1 MLSDLVRL
9 IRKAVKGMDSASHSN
24 IHELSEEFSLK
35 EKTPGSVWHRG
46 KKVELDENM
55 AAVWEYFHERIDC
68 IRECINRC
76 FSKQLKEE
84 TVFGLSFFDLIKCKP
99 VSIKYSV
106 MNVFQRVKDR
116 QYVHLLPE
124 CRDTCRAEIGKFRK
138 ALLQNVDFENNYL
151 DDDLEWD
158 KIGELLA
165 DSSRQCQLFFN
176 GMQKNGE
183 LLFSDIRFTD
193 MELLIEIFCLIDRV
207 DIQGV
212 AAVLNVHTDDFDSF
226 CEKCCDIGIHG
237 INSCSMALFRDTITN
252 TLFSERGK
260 IKKSKEDLEELS
272 GHLMD
277 INAFLNTLIPI
288 GTGIESE
295 EGII

>member
-1 MLSDLVRL
+1 MNEFPQEFMLSDLVRL

-84 TVFGLSFFDLIKCKP
+84 TVFGLSFFDLIKRKP
-99 VSIKYSV
+99 VNIKYSV

-158 KIGELLA
+158 KIDELLA

-183 LLFSDIRFTD
+183 LLFSDIRSTD

-207 DIQGV
+207 DSQGV

-226 CEKCCDIGIHG
+226 CENAVILESTGLTAAAWLCFGIPLRTLYFLRGAKLRNLRKTWRNCPG
-237 INSCSMALFRDTITN
+237 I
-252 TLFSERGK
+252 
-260 IKKSKEDLEELS
+260 
-272 GHLMD
+272 
-277 INAFLNTLIPI
+277 
-288 GTGIESE
+288 
-295 EGII
+295 

>member
-84 TVFGLSFFDLIKCKP
+84 TVFGLSFFDLIKRKP

-124 CRDTCRAEIGKFRK
+124 CKDTCRAEIGKFRK
-138 ALLQNVDFENNYL
+138 ALLE
-151 DDDLEWD
+151 
-158 KIGELLA
+158 
-165 DSSRQCQLFFN
+165 C
-176 GMQKNGE
+176 
-183 LLFSDIRFTD
+183 RF
-193 MELLIEIFCLIDRV
+193 
-207 DIQGV
+207 
-212 AAVLNVHTDDFDSF
+212 
-226 CEKCCDIGIHG
+226 
-237 INSCSMALFRDTITN
+237 
-252 TLFSERGK
+252 
-260 IKKSKEDLEELS
+260 
-272 GHLMD
+272 
-277 INAFLNTLIPI
+277 
-288 GTGIESE
+288 
-295 EGII
+295 